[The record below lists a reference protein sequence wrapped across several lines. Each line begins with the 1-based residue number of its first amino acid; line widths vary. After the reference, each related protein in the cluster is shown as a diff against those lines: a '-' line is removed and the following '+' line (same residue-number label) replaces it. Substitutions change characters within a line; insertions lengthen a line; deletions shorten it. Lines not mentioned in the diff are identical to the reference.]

1 MKKNITVNLFG
12 QLYAIDEDAYS
23 LLEQYLQNMKR
34 YFATREGGDE
44 IADDIEHR
52 VAELFAELQA
62 SGVQAIAIEH
72 VQEIICRIGN
82 PEQLDGEESA
92 EESSAAF
99 APNEGSSEDEPSQ
112 TTTNNDCSTSWY
124 KKYSTQFRSF
134 FHGRHLY
141 RDADNVMVGG
151 VMSGLCKYFGG
162 SDPLPWRILMVL
174 ACLLSYAT
182 LALVYLVAWALIP
195 QARTADQRLQM
206 QGKPVNPQTLNEEL
220 MKQTAARPAPV
231 ASSSVRSNA
240 RGCLSA
246 LLVFVLFCTKL
257 FLSLVVG
264 GFFLYL
270 TIVFIGLLLFSFGGT
285 HLFGDEYA
293 EIPLME
299 LFADNPDI
307 LSMATVAAGAG
318 VLCLVLL
325 LYFLIRMMIVR
336 PATAETSKPSRL
348 SVVRRW
354 SFWLTIILS
363 GALAVTLLVVVLLRT
378 YAIKEHEYRVS
389 NHVGGYF
396 LYSQERRQL
405 TDSGW
410 EVKKYEN
417 TNANGFLF
425 DSNPNL
431 FAYDGVSEYM
441 TFQQAD
447 LSKPMRVVIER
458 REPFEPGYYHFEA
471 IGYAKSQGGY
481 LYVRTP
487 QDTLVQGIPVD
498 DVNNWGNMARMGLDQ
513 LRQTSYFAEVADSL
527 NYTEWLYERIKP
539 FSYIRSASF
548 YHPGGDLSMGV
559 TNVPEYIGLPVT
571 QGATRKF
578 GLLRMNVVR
587 DSVNTSSVSSSTS
600 HRSF

>member
-1 MKKNITVNLFG
+1 M
-12 QLYAIDEDAYS
+12 
-23 LLEQYLQNMKR
+23 
-34 YFATREGGDE
+34 
-44 IADDIEHR
+44 
-52 VAELFAELQA
+52 
-62 SGVQAIAIEH
+62 
-72 VQEIICRIGN
+72 
-82 PEQLDGEESA
+82 
-92 EESSAAF
+92 
-99 APNEGSSEDEPSQ
+99 
-112 TTTNNDCSTSWY
+112 
-124 KKYSTQFRSF
+124 
-134 FHGRHLY
+134 
-141 RDADNVMVGG
+141 
-151 VMSGLCKYFGG
+151 
-162 SDPLPWRILMVL
+162 
-174 ACLLSYAT
+174 
-182 LALVYLVAWALIP
+182 
-195 QARTADQRLQM
+195 
-206 QGKPVNPQTLNEEL
+206 
-220 MKQTAARPAPV
+220 
-231 ASSSVRSNA
+231 
-240 RGCLSA
+240 
-246 LLVFVLFCTKL
+246 
-257 FLSLVVG
+257 
-264 GFFLYL
+264 
-270 TIVFIGLLLFSFGGT
+270 
-285 HLFGDEYA
+285 
-293 EIPLME
+293 
-299 LFADNPDI
+299 
-307 LSMATVAAGAG
+307 
-318 VLCLVLL
+318 
-325 LYFLIRMMIVR
+325 
-336 PATAETSKPSRL
+336 
-348 SVVRRW
+348 
-354 SFWLTIILS
+354 S

-498 DVNNWGNMARMGLDQ
+498 DVNNSGNMARMGLDK

-587 DSVNTSSVSSSTS
+587 DSLKYSLPPSPTPT
-600 HRSF
+600 R